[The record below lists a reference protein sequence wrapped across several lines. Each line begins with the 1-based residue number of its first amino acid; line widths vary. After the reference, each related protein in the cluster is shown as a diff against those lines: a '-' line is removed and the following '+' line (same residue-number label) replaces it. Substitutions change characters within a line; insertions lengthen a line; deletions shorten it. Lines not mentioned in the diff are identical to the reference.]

1 MKLTRTEINSNN
13 RMKTIVRNFT
23 SMFRKFVTASL
34 LNLLG
39 LSLAF
44 ASFFVIMTQVNYDL
58 GYNKSFTEHEKL
70 FRLTMKL
77 GPGMEDYGVTLPRP
91 LVEQMA
97 AASPHITGYGIEEC
111 WTRFDQFLVDD
122 QEYSLDLLCGIH
134 DFMSVFKPTVIC
146 GDLKGLNQLPN
157 IVLQRSEAMR
167 IFGTANAVGK
177 TLKYKWVDGWIFNV
191 CAVIEDYPENNILHG
206 VCFRGTNECEGDY
219 HNWNYQAYIRVDDT
233 ANLPNVI
240 TAMRQKAIEL
250 FKNDFNMK
258 TQQEE
263 EALQVVLTPIADT
276 HFAKDLSKDSPN
288 IKSVSRSSVY
298 LLICFSLLIVV
309 IAAVNF
315 MNFTLAETPLRI
327 RSINTQ
333 KVLGASTASLRGSLL
348 AEAVIIS
355 LLAFMVAM
363 AMVWLA
369 HDLGLQELVQGSIL
383 LQDNLWLVG
392 ITLLI
397 SIVVGL
403 LAGAYPSYYVTSFPP
418 ALVLK
423 GSFGLSPKGRILR
436 TSLICLQFVVSFML
450 VIGVGIMY
458 LQSYLIFHTDYG
470 FDKDEVMVV
479 PTAPDTRNHADAI
492 DADLHKIPGIEGAS
506 LAQNVLGSNDSYQT
520 WIRGEGD
527 KHMTFTCIFVD
538 WRFLSVMGIDIVEG
552 RNFRQT
558 DGDVYIFNESAKKK
572 YPWLAV
578 DKPINDEDMPVV
590 GFCED
595 IKYSTLRVDDSQ
607 QPIAFLV
614 PSRDGYY
621 SKDGFWRN
629 HLLVRVAKGVDK
641 REAKEKVLETLLK
654 YEHDNELEVS
664 DLRYVDDV
672 LEESYHQERLF
683 TQQILLF
690 SLLAILISIIG
701 VFGLTMFESEYRR
714 KEIGIRKVFGSSTKE
729 ILMMF
734 WRRYLYILLG
744 CFVVAAPIGYLVGLH
759 WLEGFAVRTAIS
771 PLLFVVS
778 FLLITL
784 ITMLTVTYQSWKN
797 ANENPIN
804 SIKTE

>member
-1 MKLTRTEINSNN
+1 
-13 RMKTIVRNFT
+13 MKTIIRNFT
-23 SMFRKFVTASL
+23 SMFRKFVSASL

-91 LVEQMA
+91 LVEQLA
-97 AASPHITGYGIEEC
+97 AASPHIKGYGIEEG
-111 WTRFDQFLVDD
+111 WTRIDQFLVDD
-122 QEYSLDLLCGIH
+122 QEYSLNLVYGIN

-157 IVLQRSEAMR
+157 IVLPRSEAMR

-177 TLKYKWVDGWIFNV
+177 TLKYKWVDDWIFNV
-191 CAVIEDYPENNILHG
+191 CAVIEDYPENNFLHG
-206 VCFRGTNECEGDY
+206 ICFRGTNDNEGNY
-219 HNWNYQAYIRVDDT
+219 HNWNYQAYIRVDDV

-240 TAMRQKAIEL
+240 TAMRQKAIEM
-250 FKNDFNMK
+250 FKDDFNM
-258 TQQEE
+258 TTPQEE

-355 LLAFMVAM
+355 LLAFVGAM
-363 AMVWLA
+363 AMVYLA

-383 LQDNLWLVG
+383 LQDNLWLAGV
-392 ITLLI
+392 TLLI

-492 DADLHKIPGIEGAS
+492 DADLRKIPGIEGAS
-506 LAQNVLGSNDSYQT
+506 LAQSVLGSNDRYQT
-520 WIRGEGD
+520 WGRGEGD
-527 KHMTFTCIFVD
+527 KHITFTCVFVD

-595 IKYSTLRVDDSQ
+595 IKYTTLRVDDSQ
-607 QPIAFLV
+607 QPIAFVV
-614 PSRDGYY
+614 PSREGYF
-621 SKDGFWRN
+621 KGDFWRN

-641 REAKEKVLETLLK
+641 REAKEKVLDVVLK
-654 YEHDNELEVS
+654 YEHGNKPDIS

-672 LEESYHQERLF
+672 LEESYRQERLF

-744 CFVVAAPIGYLVGLH
+744 CFVVAAPIGYMVGQH

-771 PLLFVVS
+771 PLLFLVS

>member
-1 MKLTRTEINSNN
+1 
-13 RMKTIVRNFT
+13 MKTIIRNFT
-23 SMFRKFVTASL
+23 SMFRKFVTANL

-44 ASFFVIMTQVNYDL
+44 ASFFVIMTQVYYDL

-70 FRLTMKL
+70 FRLTIKL

-97 AASPHITGYGIEEC
+97 AASPHIKGYGIEEG
-111 WTRFDQFLVDD
+111 WTRIDQFLVGD
-122 QEYSLDLLCGIH
+122 QEYSLNLVYGIN
-134 DFMSVFKPTVIC
+134 DFLSVFKPTVIC

-157 IVLQRSEAMR
+157 IVLPRSEAMR

-177 TLKYKWVDGWIFNV
+177 TLKYKWVDGRIFNV
-191 CAVIEDYPENNILHG
+191 CAVIEDYPENNFLHG
-206 VCFRGTNECEGDY
+206 VCFRGTNDNEGNY
-219 HNWNYQAYIRVDDT
+219 RNWNYQAYIRVDDS

-250 FKNDFNMK
+250 FKDDFNMT

-276 HFAKDLSKDSPN
+276 HFAKDLSKDSPD

-355 LLAFMVAM
+355 LLAFVGAM
-363 AMVWLA
+363 AMVYLA
-369 HDLGLQELVQGSIL
+369 HDLGLQKLVQGSIL

-492 DADLHKIPGIEGAS
+492 DADLRKIPGIEGAC
-506 LAQNVLGSNDSYQT
+506 LAQSVLGSSDRYQT
-520 WIRGEGD
+520 WGRGEGD
-527 KHMTFTCIFVD
+527 KHMTFTCVFVD

-558 DGDVYIFNESAKKK
+558 DGDVYIFSESAKKK

-578 DKPINDEDMPVV
+578 DKPINDEDLPVV

-595 IKYSTLRVDDSQ
+595 IKYTTLRVDDSQ

-614 PSRDGYY
+614 PSRKSFFWNDGY
-621 SKDGFWRN
+621 WRN

-641 REAKEKVLETLLK
+641 REAKEKVLDVVLK
-654 YEHDNELEVS
+654 YEHESKPDIS

-672 LEESYHQERLF
+672 LEESYRQERLF

-734 WRRYLYILLG
+734 WKRYLYILLG
-744 CFVVAAPIGYLVGLH
+744 CFVVAAPIGYLLGQN
-759 WLEGFAVRTAIS
+759 WLEGFADRTSVS
-771 PLLFVVS
+771 PLLFLVS

>member
-1 MKLTRTEINSNN
+1 
-13 RMKTIVRNFT
+13 MKTIIRNFT
-23 SMFRKFVTASL
+23 SMFRKFVTANL

-44 ASFFVIMTQVNYDL
+44 ASFFVIMTQVYYDL

-91 LVEQMA
+91 LVEQLA
-97 AASPHITGYGIEEC
+97 AASPHIKGYGIEEG
-111 WTRFDQFLVDD
+111 WTRIDQFLVDD
-122 QEYSLDLLCGIH
+122 QEYSLNLVYGIN
-134 DFMSVFKPTVIC
+134 DFMSVFEPTVIC

-157 IVLQRSEAMR
+157 IVLPRSEAMR
-167 IFGTANAVGK
+167 IFGTVNAVGK
-177 TLKYKWVDGWIFNV
+177 TLKYKWVEGWIFNV
-191 CAVIEDYPENNILHG
+191 CAVIEDYPENNFLHG
-206 VCFRGTNECEGDY
+206 ISFRGTNDNEGNY
-219 HNWNYQAYIRVDDT
+219 RNWNYQAYIRVDDT

-250 FKNDFNMK
+250 FKDDFNK
-258 TQQEE
+258 TTQQEE

-276 HFAKDLSKDSPN
+276 HFAKDLSKDSPD

-355 LLAFMVAM
+355 LLAFVGAM
-363 AMVWLA
+363 AMVYLA
-369 HDLGLQELVQGSIL
+369 HDLGLQKLVQGSIL

-392 ITLLI
+392 VTLLI

-423 GSFGLSPKGRILR
+423 GSFGLSPKGRVLR

-492 DADLHKIPGIEGAS
+492 DADLRKIPGIEGAS
-506 LAQNVLGSNDSYQT
+506 LAQSVLGSNDRYQT
-520 WIRGEGD
+520 WGRGEGD
-527 KHMTFTCIFVD
+527 KHMTFACIFVD

-558 DGDVYIFNESAKKK
+558 DGDVYIFSESAKKK

-595 IKYSTLRVDDSQ
+595 IKYTTLRVDDSQ
-607 QPIAFLV
+607 LPVAFLV
-614 PSRDGYY
+614 PSRDGYF
-621 SKDGFWRN
+621 SNNGFWRN
-629 HLLVRVAKGVDK
+629 VLLVRVAKGVDK
-641 REAKEKVLETLLK
+641 REAKEKVLDVVLK
-654 YEHDNELEVS
+654 YEHESKPDIS

-672 LEESYHQERLF
+672 LEESYRQERLF

-744 CFVVAAPIGYLVGLH
+744 CFVVAAPIGYLVGQH

>member
-1 MKLTRTEINSNN
+1 
-13 RMKTIVRNFT
+13 MKTIIRNFT
-23 SMFRKFVTASL
+23 SMFRKFVSASL

-44 ASFFVIMTQVNYDL
+44 ASFFVIMTQVYYDL

-97 AASPHITGYGIEEC
+97 AASPHIKGYGIEEG
-111 WTRFDQFLVDD
+111 WTRIDQFLVGD
-122 QEYSLDLLCGIH
+122 QEYSLNLVYGIN

-157 IVLQRSEAMR
+157 IVLPRSEAMR

-177 TLKYKWVDGWIFNV
+177 TLKYKWVEGWIFNV
-191 CAVIEDYPENNILHG
+191 CAVIEDYPENNFLHG
-206 VCFRGTNECEGDY
+206 VSFRGTNENEGNY
-219 HNWNYQAYIRVDDT
+219 NNWNYQAYIRVDDV
-233 ANLPNVI
+233 ANLPDVI

-250 FKNDFNMK
+250 FKNDFNM
-258 TQQEE
+258 TTPQEE

-276 HFAKDLSKDSPN
+276 HFAKDLSKDSPD

-298 LLICFSLLIVV
+298 LLICFSLLIVI

-333 KVLGASTASLRGSLL
+333 KVLGALTASLRGSLL

-355 LLAFMVAM
+355 LLAFVGAM
-363 AMVWLA
+363 AMVYLA
-369 HDLGLQELVQGSIL
+369 HDLGLQKLVQGSIL

-392 ITLLI
+392 VTLLI

-423 GSFGLSPKGRILR
+423 GSFGLSPKGRVLR

-458 LQSYLIFHTDYG
+458 QQSYLIFHTDYG

-492 DADLHKIPGIEGAS
+492 DADLRKIPGIEGAS
-506 LAQNVLGSNDSYQT
+506 LAESVLGSNDRYQT
-520 WIRGEGD
+520 WGRGEGD

-621 SKDGFWRN
+621 WENSGFWRN

-641 REAKEKVLETLLK
+641 REAKQKVLDVVLK
-654 YEHDNELEVS
+654 YEHGSKPDIS

-672 LEESYHQERLF
+672 LEESYRQERLF

-744 CFVVAAPIGYLVGLH
+744 CFVVAAPIGYLVGQH
-759 WLEGFAVRTAIS
+759 WLEGFAVRTSVS
-771 PLLFVVS
+771 PLLFLVS

>member
-1 MKLTRTEINSNN
+1 
-13 RMKTIVRNFT
+13 
-23 SMFRKFVTASL
+23 MFRKFVSASL
-34 LNLLG
+34 LNMLG

-58 GYNKSFTEHEKL
+58 GYNKSFAEHEKL
-70 FRLTMKL
+70 FRLTLKL

-91 LVEQMA
+91 LVEQLA
-97 AASPHITGYGIEEC
+97 AASPHIKGYGIEEG
-111 WTRFDQFLVDD
+111 WTRIDQFLSDD
-122 QEYSLDLLCGIH
+122 QEYSLNLVYGIH
-134 DFMSVFKPTVIC
+134 DYMSVFKPTVIC

-157 IVLQRSEAMR
+157 IVLPRSEAMR

-177 TLKYKWVDGWIFNV
+177 TLKYKWVEGWIFNV
-191 CAVIEDYPENNILHG
+191 CAVIEDYPENNFLHG
-206 VCFRGTNECEGDY
+206 VSFRGTNENEGNY
-219 HNWNYQAYIRVDDT
+219 NNWNYQAYIRVDDV

-250 FKNDFNMK
+250 FKDDFNMT

-355 LLAFMVAM
+355 LLAFVGAM
-363 AMVWLA
+363 AMVYLA
-369 HDLGLQELVQGSIL
+369 HDLGLQKLVQGSIL

-392 ITLLI
+392 VTLLI

-492 DADLHKIPGIEGAS
+492 NADLRKIPGIEGAS
-506 LAQNVLGSNDSYQT
+506 LAQSVLGSSDRYQT
-520 WIRGEGD
+520 WGRGEGD
-527 KHMTFTCIFVD
+527 KHMTFTCVFVD

-552 RNFRQT
+552 RNFRQA
-558 DGDVYIFNESAKKK
+558 DGDVYIFSESAKKK

-595 IKYSTLRVDDSQ
+595 IKYTTLRVDDSQ
-607 QPIAFLV
+607 QPIAFVV
-614 PSRDGYY
+614 PSRDGYF
-621 SKDGFWRN
+621 KGDFWRN

-641 REAKEKVLETLLK
+641 REAKEKVLDVVLK
-654 YEHDNELEVS
+654 YEHESKPDIS

-672 LEESYHQERLF
+672 LEESYRQERLF

-729 ILMMF
+729 ILMIF
-734 WRRYLYILLG
+734 WKRYLYILLG
-744 CFVVAAPIGYLVGLH
+744 CFVVAAPIGYLLGQH

-797 ANENPIN
+797 ATENPVN
-804 SIKTE
+804 SIKNE

>member
-1 MKLTRTEINSNN
+1 
-13 RMKTIVRNFT
+13 MKTIIRNFT
-23 SMFRKFVTASL
+23 SMFRKFVSASL

-70 FRLTMKL
+70 FRLTLKL

-91 LVEQMA
+91 LVEQLA
-97 AASPHITGYGIEEC
+97 AASPHIKGYGIEEG
-111 WTRFDQFLVDD
+111 WTRIDQFLVDD
-122 QEYSLDLLCGIH
+122 QEYSLNLVYGIN

-157 IVLQRSEAMR
+157 IVLPRSEAMR

-191 CAVIEDYPENNILHG
+191 CAVIEDYPENNFLHG
-206 VCFRGTNECEGDY
+206 ISFRGINDNEGNY
-219 HNWNYQAYIRVDDT
+219 HNWNYQAYIRVDDV

-240 TAMRQKAIEL
+240 TAMRQKAVEL
-250 FKNDFNMK
+250 FKDDFNMT

-355 LLAFMVAM
+355 LLAFAGAM

-392 ITLLI
+392 VTLLI

-492 DADLHKIPGIEGAS
+492 DADLRKIPGIEGAS
-506 LAQNVLGSNDSYQT
+506 LAQSVLGSSDRYQT
-520 WIRGEGD
+520 WGRGEGD
-527 KHMTFTCIFVD
+527 KHITFTCIFVD

-595 IKYSTLRVDDSQ
+595 IKYTTLRVDDSQ
-607 QPIAFLV
+607 QPIAFVV
-614 PSRDGYY
+614 PSREGYF
-621 SKDGFWRN
+621 KGDFWRN

-641 REAKEKVLETLLK
+641 REAKEKVLEVVLK
-654 YEHDNELEVS
+654 YEHGNKPDIS

-729 ILMMF
+729 ILLMF

-744 CFVVAAPIGYLVGLH
+744 CFVVAAPIGYLLGQH

>member
-1 MKLTRTEINSNN
+1 
-13 RMKTIVRNFT
+13 MKTIIRNFT
-23 SMFRKFVTASL
+23 SMFRKFVSASL

-70 FRLTMKL
+70 FRLTMNL

-91 LVEQMA
+91 LVEQLA
-97 AASPHITGYGIEEC
+97 AASPHIKGYGIEEG
-111 WTRFDQFLVDD
+111 WTRIDQFLAEPSGKADHLADD
-122 QEYSLDLLCGIH
+122 QEYSLNLVYGIH
-134 DFMSVFKPTVIC
+134 DYMSVFKPTVIC

-157 IVLQRSEAMR
+157 IVLPRSEAMR

-177 TLKYKWVDGWIFNV
+177 TLKYKWVESWIFNV
-191 CAVIEDYPENNILHG
+191 CAVIEDYPENNFLHG
-206 VCFRGTNECEGDY
+206 VSFRGTNENEGNY
-219 HNWNYQAYIRVDDT
+219 NNWNYQAYIRVDDT

-250 FKNDFNMK
+250 FKNDFNM
-258 TQQEE
+258 TTPQEE

-276 HFAKDLSKDSPN
+276 HFAKDLSKDSPD

-298 LLICFSLLIVV
+298 LLICFSLLIVL

-355 LLAFMVAM
+355 LLAFVGAM

-369 HDLGLQELVQGSIL
+369 HDLGLQKLVQGSIL

-392 ITLLI
+392 VTLLI

-423 GSFGLSPKGRILR
+423 GSFGLSPKGRVLR

-492 DADLHKIPGIEGAS
+492 DADLRKIPGIEGAS
-506 LAQNVLGSNDSYQT
+506 LAESVLGSNDRYQT
-520 WIRGEGD
+520 WGRGEGD

-621 SKDGFWRN
+621 WENSGFWRN

-641 REAKEKVLETLLK
+641 REAKEKVLDVVLK
-654 YEHDNELEVS
+654 YEHESKPDIS

-672 LEESYHQERLF
+672 LEESYRQERLF

-797 ANENPIN
+797 ANENPVN
-804 SIKTE
+804 SIKNE

>member
-1 MKLTRTEINSNN
+1 
-13 RMKTIVRNFT
+13 MKTIIRNFT
-23 SMFRKFVTASL
+23 SMFRKFVTANL

-44 ASFFVIMTQVNYDL
+44 ASFFVIMTQVSYDL

-70 FRLTMKL
+70 FRLTMEL

-91 LVEQMA
+91 LVEQLA
-97 AASPHITGYGIEEC
+97 AASPHIKGYGIEEG

-122 QEYSLDLLCGIH
+122 QEYSLNLLYGIH
-134 DFMSVFKPTVIC
+134 DFMSVFQPTVIC

-157 IVLQRSEAMR
+157 IVLPRSEAVR
-167 IFGTANAVGK
+167 IFGTADAVGK
-177 TLKYKWVDGWIFNV
+177 TLKYKWVDDWIFNV
-191 CAVIEDYPENNILHG
+191 CAVIEDYPENNFLHG
-206 VCFRGTNECEGDY
+206 ICFRGTNDNEGNY
-219 HNWNYQAYIRVDDT
+219 HNWNYQAYIRVDDV
-233 ANLPNVI
+233 ANLPSVM

-276 HFAKDLSKDSPN
+276 HFSKDLSKASPN
-288 IKSVSRSSVY
+288 IKFVSRSSVY
-298 LLICFSLLIVV
+298 LLICFSLLIVI

-355 LLAFMVAM
+355 LMAFVGAM

-383 LQDNLWLVG
+383 LQDNLWLAG

-423 GSFGLSPKGRILR
+423 GSFGLSSRGRILR

-492 DADLHKIPGIEGAS
+492 DADLRKIPGIEGAS
-506 LAQNVLGSNDSYQT
+506 LAQSVLGSSDRYQT
-520 WIRGEGD
+520 WGRGEGD
-527 KHMTFTCIFVD
+527 KHMTFACIFVD

-558 DGDVYIFNESAKKK
+558 DGDVYIFNASAKKK

-614 PSRDGYY
+614 PSRDGYF
-621 SKDGFWRN
+621 SNNGFWRN
-629 HLLVRVAKGVDK
+629 VLLVRVAKGMDK
-641 REAKEKVLETLLK
+641 REAKEKVLEVVLK
-654 YEHDNELEVS
+654 YEHDNELGVN
-664 DLRYVDDV
+664 DLRYVDDE
-672 LEESYHQERLF
+672 LEKSYRQERLF
-683 TQQILLF
+683 TKQILLF
-690 SLLAILISIIG
+690 SLLAILISVIG

-734 WRRYLYILLG
+734 WRRYLYILIG
-744 CFVVAAPIGYLVGLH
+744 CFVVAAPIGYLLGLH

-797 ANENPIN
+797 ANENPVN

>member
-1 MKLTRTEINSNN
+1 
-13 RMKTIVRNFT
+13 MKTIIRNFT
-23 SMFRKFVTASL
+23 SMFRKFVSASL

-70 FRLTMKL
+70 FRLTLKL

-91 LVEQMA
+91 LVEQLA
-97 AASPHITGYGIEEC
+97 AASPHIKGYGIEEG
-111 WTRFDQFLVDD
+111 WTRIDQFMLGD
-122 QEYSLDLLCGIH
+122 QEYSLNLVYGIN

-146 GDLKGLNQLPN
+146 GDLKGLNQLGN
-157 IVLQRSEAMR
+157 IVLPRSEAMR

-177 TLKYKWVDGWIFNV
+177 TMKYKWEDSWIYNV
-191 CAVIEDYPENNILHG
+191 CAVIEDYPENNFLHG
-206 VCFRGTNECEGDY
+206 NSFIGTISNEGNY
-219 HNWNYQAYIRVDDT
+219 RNWNYQAYIRVDDS

-250 FKNDFNMK
+250 FKDDFDMK
-258 TQQEE
+258 TKQEE

-355 LLAFMVAM
+355 LLAFVGAM
-363 AMVWLA
+363 AMVYVA

-383 LQDNLWLVG
+383 LQDNLWLAGV
-392 ITLLI
+392 TLLI

-492 DADLHKIPGIEGAS
+492 DADLRKIPGIEGAC
-506 LAQNVLGSNDSYQT
+506 LAQSVLGSNDRYQT
-520 WIRGEGD
+520 WGRGEGD
-527 KHMTFTCIFVD
+527 KHMTFTCVFVD

-595 IKYSTLRVDDSQ
+595 IKYTTLRVDDSQ
-607 QPIAFLV
+607 QPIAFVV
-614 PSRDGYY
+614 PSRDGYF
-621 SKDGFWRN
+621 KGDFWRN
-629 HLLVRVAKGVDK
+629 YLLVRVAKGMDK
-641 REAKEKVLETLLK
+641 REAKEKVLKVILK
-654 YEHDNELEVS
+654 YEHENKPDIS

-672 LEESYHQERLF
+672 LEESYQQERLF

-744 CFVVAAPIGYLVGLH
+744 CFVVAAPIGYLVGQH
-759 WLEGFAVRTAIS
+759 WLEGFAVRTSVS
-771 PLLFVVS
+771 PLLFLVS

>member
-1 MKLTRTEINSNN
+1 
-13 RMKTIVRNFT
+13 MKTIIRNFT
-23 SMFRKFVTASL
+23 SIFRKFVTANL

-44 ASFFVIMTQVNYDL
+44 ASFFVIMTQVNYDQ
-58 GYNKSFTEHEKL
+58 GYNKSFAEHEKL
-70 FRLTMKL
+70 FRLTMEL
-77 GPGMEDYGVTLPRP
+77 GEGMEDYGVTLPRP
-91 LVEQMA
+91 LVEQLA
-97 AASPHITGYGIEEC
+97 AASPHIKGYGIEQG
-111 WTRFDQFLVDD
+111 WTNFDQYMVDD
-122 QEYSLDLLCGIH
+122 QEYSLNLVYGIN

-157 IVLQRSEAMR
+157 IVLPRSEAMR

-177 TLKYKWVDGWIFNV
+177 TLKYKWVEGWIFNV
-191 CAVIEDYPENNILHG
+191 CAVIEDYPENNFLHG
-206 VCFRGTNECEGDY
+206 ISFRGINDNEGNY

-250 FKNDFNMK
+250 FKDDFNMT

-276 HFAKDLSKDSPN
+276 HFAKDLSKDSPD
-288 IKSVSRSSVY
+288 IKFVSRSSVY

-355 LLAFMVAM
+355 LLAFLGAM
-363 AMVWLA
+363 AMVYVA

-383 LQDNLWLVG
+383 LQDHVSLVG

-492 DADLHKIPGIEGAS
+492 DADLRKIPGIEGAS
-506 LAQNVLGSNDSYQT
+506 LAQSVLGSSDRYQT
-520 WIRGEGD
+520 WGRGEGD
-527 KHMTFTCIFVD
+527 KHMTFACIFVD

-558 DGDVYIFNESAKKK
+558 DGDVYIFSESAKKK

-595 IKYSTLRVDDSQ
+595 IKYTTLRVDDSQ
-607 QPIAFLV
+607 LPVAFLV
-614 PSRDGYY
+614 PSRDGYF
-621 SKDGFWRN
+621 SNNGFWRN
-629 HLLVRVAKGVDK
+629 VLLVRVAKSVDK
-641 REAKEKVLETLLK
+641 REAKEKVLETVLK

-664 DLRYVDDV
+664 DLRYMDDV
-672 LEESYHQERLF
+672 LEESYRQERLF

-701 VFGLTMFESEYRR
+701 VFGMTMFESEYRR

-734 WRRYLYILLG
+734 NRRYLLILLG
-744 CFVVAAPIGYLVGLH
+744 CFVVAAPIGYMVGVH

-778 FLLITL
+778 FLIIAL

-797 ANENPIN
+797 ATENPVN
-804 SIKTE
+804 SIKNE

>member
-1 MKLTRTEINSNN
+1 
-13 RMKTIVRNFT
+13 MKTIIRNFT
-23 SMFRKFVTASL
+23 SMFRKFVSASL

-91 LVEQMA
+91 LVEQLA
-97 AASPHITGYGIEEC
+97 AASPHVKGYGIEEG
-111 WTRFDQFLVDD
+111 WTRIDQFLVDD
-122 QEYSLDLLCGIH
+122 QEYSLNLVYGIH

-157 IVLQRSEAMR
+157 IVLPRSEAMR

-177 TLKYKWVDGWIFNV
+177 TLKYKWVEDWIFNV
-191 CAVIEDYPENNILHG
+191 CAVIEDYPENNFLHG
-206 VCFRGTNECEGDY
+206 ISFRGLNDNEGNY
-219 HNWNYQAYIRVDDT
+219 QNWNYQAYIRVDDS

-250 FKNDFNMK
+250 FKDDFNM
-258 TQQEE
+258 TTPQEK

-288 IKSVSRSSVY
+288 IKSVNRSSVY
-298 LLICFSLLIVV
+298 LLICFSLLIVI

-355 LLAFMVAM
+355 LLAFAGAM

-383 LQDNLWLVG
+383 LQDNLWLAG

-423 GSFGLSPKGRILR
+423 GSFGLSPKGRVLR

-492 DADLHKIPGIEGAS
+492 DADLRKIPGIEGAS
-506 LAQNVLGSNDSYQT
+506 LAQSVLGSSDRYQT
-520 WIRGEGD
+520 WGRGEGD
-527 KHMTFTCIFVD
+527 KHMTFACIFVD

-558 DGDVYIFNESAKKK
+558 DGDVFIFNESAKKK

-595 IKYSTLRVDDSQ
+595 IKYTTLRVDDSQ
-607 QPIAFLV
+607 LPIAFLV
-614 PSRDGYY
+614 PSRESFFWNDGY
-621 SKDGFWRN
+621 WRN
-629 HLLVRVAKGVDK
+629 YLLVRVAKGVDK
-641 REAKEKVLETLLK
+641 REAKEKVLDVVLK
-654 YEHDNELEVS
+654 YEHESKPDIS
-664 DLRYVDDV
+664 DLRYVDDE
-672 LEESYHQERLF
+672 LEKSYHQERLF

-734 WRRYLYILLG
+734 WKRYLYILLG
-744 CFVVAAPIGYLVGLH
+744 CFVVAAPIGYLLGQH

-771 PLLFVVS
+771 PLLFLVS
-778 FLLITL
+778 FLLIAL
-784 ITMLTVTYQSWKN
+784 ITLLTVTYQSWKN
-797 ANENPIN
+797 ANENPVN

>member
-1 MKLTRTEINSNN
+1 
-13 RMKTIVRNFT
+13 MKTIIRNFT
-23 SMFRKFVTASL
+23 SMFRKFVSASL

-44 ASFFVIMTQVNYDL
+44 ASFFVIMTQVSYDL

-91 LVEQMA
+91 LVEQLA
-97 AASPHITGYGIEEC
+97 AASPHIKGYGIEEG
-111 WTRFDQFLVDD
+111 WTRIDQFLLGD
-122 QEYSLDLLCGIH
+122 QEYSLNLVYGIN

-157 IVLQRSEAMR
+157 IVLPRSEAMR

-177 TLKYKWVDGWIFNV
+177 TLKYKWMEGWIFNV
-191 CAVIEDYPENNILHG
+191 CAVIEDYPENNFLHG
-206 VCFRGTNECEGDY
+206 ICFRGTNDNEGNY
-219 HNWNYQAYIRVDDT
+219 QNWNYQAYVRVDDV

-240 TAMRQKAIEL
+240 TAMRQKVIEL

-258 TQQEE
+258 TKQEK

-355 LLAFMVAM
+355 LLAFVGAM
-363 AMVWLA
+363 AMVYLA

-383 LQDNLWLVG
+383 LQDNLWLAGV
-392 ITLLI
+392 TLLI
-397 SIVVGL
+397 SIVVGQ

-492 DADLHKIPGIEGAS
+492 DADLRKIPGIEGAS
-506 LAQNVLGSNDSYQT
+506 LAQSVLGSSDRYQT
-520 WIRGEGD
+520 WGRGEGD
-527 KHMTFTCIFVD
+527 KHMTFTCVFVD

-558 DGDVYIFNESAKKK
+558 DGDVFIFNESAKKN

-607 QPIAFLV
+607 LPIAFLV

-621 SKDGFWRN
+621 WKEGFWRN
-629 HLLVRVAKGVDK
+629 VLLVRVAKGMDK
-641 REAKEKVLETLLK
+641 REAKEKVLDVVLK
-654 YEHDNELEVS
+654 YEHESKPDISDLCYMDDELEK
-664 DLRYVDDV
+664 
-672 LEESYHQERLF
+672 SYHQERLF

-734 WRRYLYILLG
+734 WKRYLYILLG
-744 CFVVAAPIGYLVGLH
+744 CFVVAAPIGYLVGQH

-784 ITMLTVTYQSWKN
+784 ITLLTVTYQSWKN

-804 SIKTE
+804 RIKTE

>member
-1 MKLTRTEINSNN
+1 
-13 RMKTIVRNFT
+13 MKTIIRNFT
-23 SMFRKFVTASL
+23 SMFRKFVSASL

-44 ASFFVIMTQVNYDL
+44 ASFFVIMTQVSYDL

-91 LVEQMA
+91 LVEQLA
-97 AASPHITGYGIEEC
+97 VASPHIKGYGIEEC

-122 QEYSLDLLCGIH
+122 QEYSLDLLYGIH

-157 IVLQRSEAMR
+157 IVLPRSEAMR

-177 TLKYKWVDGWIFNV
+177 TLKYKWVEGWIFNV
-191 CAVIEDYPENNILHG
+191 CAVIEDYPENNFLHG
-206 VCFRGTNECEGDY
+206 VSFRGTNENEGNY
-219 HNWNYQAYIRVDDT
+219 HNWNYQAYIRVDDV

-250 FKNDFNMK
+250 FKDDFNMT

-355 LLAFMVAM
+355 LLAFVGAM
-363 AMVWLA
+363 AMVYLA
-369 HDLGLQELVQGSIL
+369 HDLGLQKLVQGSIL

-392 ITLLI
+392 VTLLI

-492 DADLHKIPGIEGAS
+492 DADLRKIPGIEGAS
-506 LAQNVLGSNDSYQT
+506 LAQSVLGSSDRYQT
-520 WIRGEGD
+520 WGRGEGD
-527 KHMTFTCIFVD
+527 KHMTFTCVFVD

-558 DGDVYIFNESAKKK
+558 DGDVYIFSESAKKK

-595 IKYSTLRVDDSQ
+595 IKYTTLRVDDSQ
-607 QPIAFLV
+607 QPIAFVV
-614 PSRDGYY
+614 PSRDGYF
-621 SKDGFWRN
+621 KGDFWRN

-641 REAKEKVLETLLK
+641 REAKEKVLDVVLK
-654 YEHDNELEVS
+654 YEHESKPDIS

-672 LEESYHQERLF
+672 LEESYRQERLF

-734 WRRYLYILLG
+734 WKRYLYILLG
-744 CFVVAAPIGYLVGLH
+744 CFVVAAPIGYLMGQH

-771 PLLFVVS
+771 PLLFLVS

-804 SIKTE
+804 SIKNE

>member
-1 MKLTRTEINSNN
+1 
-13 RMKTIVRNFT
+13 MKTIIRNFT
-23 SMFRKFVTASL
+23 SIFRKFVTANL

-44 ASFFVIMTQVNYDL
+44 ASFFVIMTQVSYDL

-70 FRLTMKL
+70 FRLTMNL

-91 LVEQMA
+91 LVEQLA
-97 AASPHITGYGIEEC
+97 AASPHIKGYGIEEG
-111 WTRFDQFLVDD
+111 WTRIDQFLSDD
-122 QEYSLDLLCGIH
+122 QEYSLNLVYGIH
-134 DFMSVFKPTVIC
+134 DYMSVFKPTVIC

-157 IVLQRSEAMR
+157 IVLPRSEAMR

-177 TLKYKWVDGWIFNV
+177 TLKYKWVEDWIFNV
-191 CAVIEDYPENNILHG
+191 CAVIEDYPENNFLHG
-206 VCFRGTNECEGDY
+206 ISFRGINDNEGNY
-219 HNWNYQAYIRVDDT
+219 RNWNYQAYIRVDDV

-250 FKNDFNMK
+250 FKDDFNM
-258 TQQEE
+258 TTPQEE

-355 LLAFMVAM
+355 LLAFVGAM

-423 GSFGLSPKGRILR
+423 GSFGLSPKGRVLR
-436 TSLICLQFVVSFML
+436 TILICLQFIISFIL

-458 LQSYLIFHTDYG
+458 LQSYLIYHTDYG

-479 PTAPDTRNHADAI
+479 QTAPDTRNKVDAI
-492 DADLHKIPGIEGAS
+492 DADLRSISGIEGAS
-506 LAQNVLGSNDSYQT
+506 LAMTVLGTGDRYMT
-520 WIRGEGD
+520 WGRGEGN
-527 KHMTFTCIFVD
+527 KHMNFTCIFVD
-538 WRFLSVMGIDIVEG
+538 WRFLEVMGIDIKEG
-552 RNFRQT
+552 RNFRKD
-558 DGDVYIFNESAKKK
+558 DGNVYIFNESAKKQ

-578 DKPINDEDMPVV
+578 DQPITDGDFPVV
-590 GFCED
+590 GFCKD
-595 IKYSTLRVDDSQ
+595 IKYATLRVDDRQ
-607 QPIAFLV
+607 HPIAFFV
-614 PSRDGYY
+614 PNPGSEWWGDG
-621 SKDGFWRN
+621 SWRN
-629 HLLVRVAKGVDK
+629 VLLVRVAKGVDK
-641 REAKEKVLETLLK
+641 QEAKQKVMDVVNK
-654 YEHDNELEVS
+654 YEKSFPLDTSGLRYMDVELE
-664 DLRYVDDV
+664 RAYK
-672 LEESYHQERLF
+672 QEHLF
-683 TQQILLF
+683 TKQILLF
-690 SLLAILISIIG
+690 SLLAIMISIIG
-701 VFGLTMFESEYRR
+701 VFGMTMFESEYRR

-729 ILMMF
+729 ILTMF
-734 WRRYLYILLG
+734 NKRYLYILLG
-744 CFVVAAPIGYLVGLH
+744 CFVVAAPIGYLLGQH
-759 WLEGFAVRTAIS
+759 WLESFAVRTAIS

-778 FLLITL
+778 FLLIAL

-797 ANENPIN
+797 ATENPVN
-804 SIKTE
+804 SIKNE

>member
-1 MKLTRTEINSNN
+1 
-13 RMKTIVRNFT
+13 MKTIIRNFT
-23 SMFRKFVTASL
+23 SMFRKFVTANL

-44 ASFFVIMTQVNYDL
+44 ASFFVIMTQVSYDL
-58 GYNKSFTEHEKL
+58 GYNKSFAEHEKL
-70 FRLTMKL
+70 FRLTLKL

-91 LVEQMA
+91 LVEQLA
-97 AASPHITGYGIEEC
+97 AASPHIKGYGIEEG
-111 WTRFDQFLVDD
+111 WTRIDQFMLGD
-122 QEYSLDLLCGIH
+122 QEYSLNLVYGIR
-134 DFMSVFKPTVIC
+134 DFMSVFEPKVIC

-157 IVLQRSEAMR
+157 IVLPRSEAMR

-177 TLKYKWVDGWIFNV
+177 TLKYKWVEDWIFNV
-191 CAVIEDYPENNILHG
+191 CAVIEDYPENNFLHG
-206 VCFRGTNECEGDY
+206 VCFRGTNDNEGNY
-219 HNWNYQAYIRVDDT
+219 HNWNYQAYIRVDDS

-240 TAMRQKAIEL
+240 TAMCQKAIEL

-258 TQQEE
+258 TKQEE

-355 LLAFMVAM
+355 LLAFAGAM
-363 AMVWLA
+363 AMVYVA

-383 LQDNLWLVG
+383 LQDNLWLAGV
-392 ITLLI
+392 TLLI

-423 GSFGLSPKGRILR
+423 GSFGLSPKGRVLR

-492 DADLHKIPGIEGAS
+492 DADLRKIPGIEGAS
-506 LAQNVLGSNDSYQT
+506 LAQSVLGSNDRYQT
-520 WIRGEGD
+520 WGRGEGD
-527 KHMTFTCIFVD
+527 KHMTFTCVFVD

-595 IKYSTLRVDDSQ
+595 IKYTTLRVDDSQ

-614 PSRDGYY
+614 PSRDGYF
-621 SKDGFWRN
+621 KGDFWRN
-629 HLLVRVAKGVDK
+629 VLLVRVAKGVDK
-641 REAKEKVLETLLK
+641 REAKEKVLDVVLK
-654 YEHDNELEVS
+654 YEHESKPDIS

-672 LEESYHQERLF
+672 LEESYRQERLF

-734 WRRYLYILLG
+734 WKRYLYILLG
-744 CFVVAAPIGYLVGLH
+744 CFVVAAPIGYLLGQH
-759 WLEGFAVRTAIS
+759 WLEGFAVRTSVS
-771 PLLFVVS
+771 PLLFLVS